1 MAETSAG
8 AITYTKQDGRTLYL
22 LIKDFHGNWGF
33 PKGHLEKGESEEEA
47 AMREILE
54 EAGISIRLDSS
65 FKEELQYVMPN
76 GIPKISIYFLGEY
89 EDQTPVRQP
98 EEVEEIRL
106 LAYQEAMDL
115 LTFDNMK
122 EILAKADAYL
132 KEKGI

>member
-8 AITYTKQDGRTLYL
+8 AITYTKQDGRMLYL

>member
-1 MAETSAG
+1 M
-8 AITYTKQDGRTLYL
+8 LYL

-65 FKEELQYVMPN
+65 FKEALQYVMPN